1 MTAPLD
7 QKQTPPTHVRYAV
20 LVWLCAAA
28 MIAYTQRNTLGVVEK
43 DMRAELHLTS
53 AESAGIMTTS
63 FFVTYALG
71 QVPAGWLGH
80 VWGSRRALA
89 IFSTICSVATGCCAA
104 AGRLVTFVF
113 LRATMGV
120 NQAGLFPCT
129 TGTIKNWFPGSQWG
143 MANGFLTAFQQI
155 GGGGG
160 AIVAGLVASHLTWRW
175 TFAVFALP
183 GLVWAAWFYCWFRDK
198 PQDHS
203 GVNAGELAL
212 LRAPAEEALRPAEPE
227 LAEPVP
233 WGALLLSPAL
243 FWICF
248 QQFFRGA
255 GYIFYSSWFTTY
267 LRDSF
272 DVQLESAGVMTSMTL
287 WANAAGCLIGGAF
300 SDWLLKLTKSRRI
313 SRQGLAIVSQL
324 ACAGCT
330 LVADRVSNVTLFVAI
345 MSLGSFCAAPGGPLA
360 YAVTIDMGG
369 KHVRPIF
376 SLMNMWGNL
385 GSLAFPMVVAW
396 LIGAHPKP
404 ADWAPVLPAFAVIYL
419 IAGLA
424 WLGFDPNRQILPADL
439 PTEAESRGE
448 D

>member
-1 MTAPLD
+1 MTAAPLA
-7 QKQTPPTHVRYAV
+7 QQAPTHVRYLV

-43 DMRAELHLTS
+43 DMRKELNLTS
-53 AESAGIMTTS
+53 VESAGIMSTS
-63 FFVTYALG
+63 FFLTYALG
-71 QVPAGWLGH
+71 QVPAGWLGQL
-80 VWGSRRALA
+80 WGSRRALA
-89 IFSTICSVATGCCAA
+89 LFSAICSAATALCAA
-104 AGRLVTFVF
+104 AARLPMFIF
-113 LRATMGV
+113 LRGTMGI

-155 GGGGG
+155 GGAGG
-160 AIVAGLVASHLTWRW
+160 AIVAAYVAIWLGWRW
-175 TFAVFALP
+175 TFAVFAVP
-183 GLVWAAWFYCWFRDK
+183 GFLWALWFYYWFRDR
-198 PQDHS
+198 PEEHQS
-203 GVNAGELAL
+203 VNEGELAL
-212 LRAPAEEALRPAEPE
+212 LNAPAEAVLRQPDAGHDEAI
-227 LAEPVP
+227 P

-272 DVQLESAGVMTSMTL
+272 SVKLEAAGLMTSMPQ
-287 WANAAGCLIGGAF
+287 WANGAGCIAGGMF
-300 SDWLLKLTKSRRI
+300 SDWLLRRTASRRI
-313 SRQGLAIVSQL
+313 SRQGLAVVSQL
-324 ACAGCT
+324 ACAGLT
-330 LVADRVSNVTLFVAI
+330 VIANRVSDVTIFVAI
-345 MSLGSFCAAPGGPLA
+345 MSVGSFCAAAGGPLA
-360 YAVTIDMGG
+360 YAVSIDMGG

-385 GSLAFPMVVAW
+385 GSLSFPLVVAW
-396 LIGAHPKP
+396 MIGKDPKP
-404 ADWAPVLPAFAVIYL
+404 SDWAPVLPLFAVIYL

-424 WLGFDPNRQILPADL
+424 WLGFNPDRQIL
-439 PTEAESRGE
+439 PTEAERPAE